1 MSLYREP
8 RRRTRW
14 LALALGLVLAVGFLA
29 GYLAGRAGGDSEP
42 SLTAAL
48 ARLQRQAR
56 PAADALELVAIEYP
70 QAVRDGRVIAESE
83 YKAAQGDLERAR
95 TTLARLRPELELIS
109 PAQAQSAAKE
119 LARLAALVESRSPP
133 PEVEASAQR
142 AKRAL
147 ERAARL
153 R

>member
-14 LALALGLVLAVGFLA
+14 LALVLGLVLAIGFLA
-29 GYLAGRAGGDSEP
+29 GFLAGRAGGDSEP

-83 YKAAQGDLERAR
+83 YKAAQEDLERAR

-109 PAQAQSAAKE
+109 PAQVQSAARE
-119 LARLAALVESRSPP
+119 LARLAALIESRSAPP
-133 PEVEASAQR
+133 DVKASAQR
-142 AKRAL
+142 AKRTL
-147 ERAARL
+147 ERVARL